1 MRLFLDIIPVLF
13 QPLISKFVFYIN
25 PKEKMSKFNELI
37 KGEIPVIVNFYAEW
51 APTCD
56 DVAERLRE
64 FKAEM
69 GEDLKMIKIDFDK
82 NEGIARKLNVVGIPT
97 AILFKEGKV
106 LLKQSGEV
114 KIDDFKEKLNG

>member
-1 MRLFLDIIPVLF
+1 
-13 QPLISKFVFYIN
+13 
-25 PKEKMSKFNELI
+25 MSKFNELI

-56 DVAERLRE
+56 EVAERLRE

-69 GEDLKMIKIDFDK
+69 GEDLKMIKIDYDK
-82 NEGIARKLNVVGIPT
+82 NEAIAHKLNVVGIPT

-106 LLKQSGEV
+106 LLKQSGEIV
-114 KIDDFKEKLNG
+114 VNEFKDKLNG